1 MSAEMSALC
10 QETWAKEKA
19 ELALK
24 FKSEFESGQLNE
36 WEFKDLM
43 EDLIRTSEIIDKGNQ
58 MKFKAAA
65 QKLITMALN
74 AI

>member
-1 MSAEMSALC
+1 MSDSMSALC

-24 FKSEFESGQLNE
+24 FKAEFESGQLNE

-43 EDLIRTSEIIDKGNQ
+43 EDLIRTSDIIDKGNA

-65 QKLITMALN
+65 EKMITLALN
-74 AI
+74 AL

>member
-1 MSAEMSALC
+1 MSDMNALC
-10 QETWAKEKA
+10 QEEWAKEKA

-24 FKSEFESGQLNE
+24 FKEQYDTGQLNE

-43 EDLIRTSEIIDKGNQ
+43 EDLVRTSEIIDKGNQ

-65 QKLITMALN
+65 EKLITLALN

>member
-1 MSAEMSALC
+1 MEALC

-24 FKSEFESGQLNE
+24 FKKEFDTGQLNE

-43 EDLIRTSEIIDKGNQ
+43 EDLVRTSEIIDKGNQ